1 MIKAIPFSFSK
12 FIFILG
18 LAIVLGAC
26 ASRESVQYFQKI
38 DYTKLSD
45 SIAHTEPEIQV
56 GDLLNITITATN
68 AEAAIPFN
76 LYETPIIANSMN
88 MNAARPLPYL
98 VDTDGN
104 INFPVL
110 GQLHIAGNT
119 TKELNTL
126 LKEQL
131 SSYIQD
137 PVINIRFTN
146 FRVSVL
152 GEVNRPGTFPVTNEH
167 LSIIEAITLAGDLTI
182 YGKRDEVLLIR
193 MENGTKKYIPLD
205 LTQKTILDSPYFYV
219 KQNDIIYI
227 NPNKTKVNASVV
239 GPNTSVILSSLS
251 ILLTVIGLLI

>member
-1 MIKAIPFSFSK
+1 MIKPLPFSLSYYLG
-12 FIFILG
+12 ILA
-18 LAIVLGAC
+18 LTLLLGAC
-26 ASRESVQYFQKI
+26 ASRENIQYFQKI
-38 DYTKLSD
+38 DYTQLSD

-68 AEAAIPFN
+68 AEAALPFN
-76 LYETPIIANSMN
+76 LFEAPIIGTMN
-88 MNAARPLPYL
+88 VNAARPLPYL
-98 VDTDGN
+98 VDTDGY

-119 TKELNTL
+119 TKALTL
-126 LKEQL
+126 LLEDKL

-137 PVINIRFTN
+137 PVINIRFAN

-152 GEVNRPGTFPVTNEH
+152 GEVNKPGTFPVTNEH
-167 LSIIEAITLAGDLTI
+167 VSIIEAITLAGDLTI

-205 LTQKTILDSPYFYV
+205 LTQKTILESPYFYV

-227 NPNKTKVNASVV
+227 NPNKTKVNASAV